1 MNRIQLTADN
11 SNLLLTRSN
20 FCFPSD
26 HFCIIFPRKLELR
39 FKRVKS
45 WGKKKTKQKK
55 NTVYWNPRHWIQLKT
70 TVSFFCPPLFF
81 VTQIQCAFPCVSYQA
96 LLLNSLFTISIFI
109 SCCLWSDVLSKIS
122 YWCCCSHTVY
132 CKLVK

>member
-1 MNRIQLTADN
+1 MEYSWLQITRTSRQLE
-11 SNLLLTRSN
+11 SN

-26 HFCIIFPRKLELR
+26 HFCIIFPRQLELR
-39 FKRVKS
+39 FKRVKR
-45 WGKKKTKQKK
+45 WEKNKNNNNKKKRCTEIQDIEFNCKQ
-55 NTVYWNPRHWIQLKT
+55 PRH
-70 TVSFFCPPLFF
+70 FF
-81 VTQIQCAFPCVSYQA
+81 VRLYFLSLKFSVHSPVSYQA

-109 SCCLWSDVLSKIS
+109 SCCLWSEVLSKIS